1 MEQRYDDEHFYSH
14 QYQRSTSPIDY
25 DALINKPSIDG
36 VTLEG
41 DMSAEELGLARESD
55 IPTKTSDLH
64 NDSGFI
70 TASDVPTKTS
80 ELTNDSGFIT
90 ASDVPTKTSELTN
103 DSGFIIASDVP
114 TKTSDLTNDSGF
126 ITASDV
132 PTKTSELTND
142 SVFITASDVPT
153 KTSDLTNDSGF
164 ISSTDLSNGYM
175 ITAWFTS
182 ISFNA
187 PLKNIISNIQTQ
199 LSTVLNGLSSNEYI
213 TLEQVIITN
222 LVNIT
227 PERKVVLKKGDTV
240 PNYRLQGFSFGTNE
254 LVFVDVNNKCVIHL
268 ATINDRP
275 AADYN
280 DDYSTDN
287 TSLSVQILYNKYKK
301 GV

>member
-25 DALINKPSIDG
+25 EALINKPSIDG
-36 VTLEG
+36 ITLDG

-80 ELTNDSGFIT
+80 ELTNDSGFI
-90 ASDVPTKTSELTN
+90 
-103 DSGFIIASDVP
+103 
-114 TKTSDLTNDSGF
+114 
-126 ITASDV
+126 
-132 PTKTSELTND
+132 
-142 SVFITASDVPT
+142 
-153 KTSDLTNDSGF
+153 
-164 ISSTDLSNGYM
+164 SSTDLLNDYM
-175 ITAWFTS
+175 ITAWFAS

-199 LSTVLNGLSSNEYI
+199 LTAILNGLGSNEYI

-222 LVNIT
+222 LVNIV
-227 PERKVVLKKGDTV
+227 PERKVILKKGDTV

-254 LVFVDVNNKCVIHL
+254 LVFVDVNNTRVIHL

>member
-36 VTLEG
+36 TTLEG

-103 DSGFIIASDVP
+103 DSGFI
-114 TKTSDLTNDSGF
+114 
-126 ITASDV
+126 
-132 PTKTSELTND
+132 
-142 SVFITASDVPT
+142 
-153 KTSDLTNDSGF
+153 
-164 ISSTDLSNGYM
+164 SSTDLLNDYM
-175 ITAWFTS
+175 ITAWFAS

-199 LSTVLNGLSSNEYI
+199 LTAILNGLSSNEYI

-227 PERKVVLKKGDTV
+227 PERKVILKKGDTV

-254 LVFVDVNNKCVIHL
+254 LVFVDVNNTRVIHL

>member
-14 QYQRSTSPIDY
+14 QYKRNTSPIDY

-36 VTLEG
+36 VVLEG

-70 TASDVPTKTS
+70 TESAIPTKTS

-90 ASDVPTKTSELTN
+90 AS
-103 DSGFIIASDVP
+103 AVP

-126 ITASDV
+126 INSTA
-132 PTKTSELTND
+132 LLND
-142 SVFITASDVPT
+142 
-153 KTSDLTNDSGF
+153 
-164 ISSTDLSNGYM
+164 YM
-175 ITAWFTS
+175 ITEWFAS

-187 PLKNIISNIQTQ
+187 PLKNIISSIQTQ
-199 LSTVLNGLSSNEYI
+199 LNTVLNGLGSNEYI

-227 PERKVVLKKGDTV
+227 PERKAILKKGDNV

-254 LVFVDVNNKCVIHL
+254 LVFVDVNNTRIIHL

-287 TSLSVQILYNKYKK
+287 ASLSVQILYNKYKK
-301 GV
+301 GI

>member
-25 DALINKPSIDG
+25 EALINKPSIDG
-36 VTLEG
+36 VILDG
-41 DMSAEELGLARESD
+41 DMSAEELGLAREND

-90 ASDVPTKTSELTN
+90 ASAVPTKTSE
-103 DSGFIIASDVP
+103 
-114 TKTSDLTNDSGF
+114 LTNDSGF

-142 SVFITASDVPT
+142 SGFITTSDVPT
-153 KTSDLTNDSGF
+153 KTSELTNDSGF
-164 ISSTDLSNGYM
+164 ISSTALSNDYM

-182 ISFNA
+182 ISFNS
-187 PLKNIISNIQTQ
+187 PLKNIISNIKTK
-199 LSTVLNGLSSNEYI
+199 LTTVLNGLGSNEYI

-227 PERKVVLKKGDTV
+227 PERKAILKKGDTV
-240 PNYRLQGFSFGTNE
+240 PDYRLQGFSFGTNE
-254 LVFVDVNNKCVIHL
+254 LVFVDVNNKRVIHL

-287 TSLSVQILYNKYKK
+287 TSLSVKILYNKYKK